1 MSYFSF
7 INKAFDQYPC
17 RRSKSKY
24 IDCLNFILFC
34 FNPTSLLHIVFC
46 ISNVL
51 FMSVNI
57 HSLYLSPALSIHPS
71 ATHQLIIW
79 WGRLPHGE
87 VIVCGGSCCHLY
99 LCTGVCVRVCVRECI
114 CLCLYLL
121 GFVLFILKIRTSI

>member
-1 MSYFSF
+1 MSYFF

-24 IDCLNFILFC
+24 IDCLNFVLFC

-57 HSLYLSPALSIHPS
+57 HSLYLSPALSLHPS
-71 ATHQLIIW
+71 ISHTPTHHMVGALTS
-79 WGRLPHGE
+79 WG
-87 VIVCGGSCCHLY
+87 SY
-99 LCTGVCVRVCVRECI
+99 CVMAVVAIYICARVCVCVYVWENVYVYVCI
-114 CLCLYLL
+114 YLALFCL
-121 GFVLFILKIRTSI
+121 FWR